1 MEWSQRILLLAVL
14 AFAAGCGS
22 HWLAP
27 LGPHRVSAPPNQL
40 LENPLFVPIA
50 DRELVWNQL
59 VDEIDDYFKIEREQR
74 VQEVGGVLMEGRID
88 TFPAIASTL
97 LEPWRRDSTPG
108 FEKLHSTLQSTRRQ
122 ATVRVIPRGGG
133 YLVEVNVIKELEDVN
148 RPEHATVG
156 GSTLRHDGSLVRNE
170 ANVQTGPTTLGWI
183 TLGRDVSLEQQIL
196 VELRSRLSNIQP
208 PGKHQ
213 HFGPPRTPGP

>member
-1 MEWSQRILLLAVL
+1 MDWTKRILLLAVL
-14 AFAAGCGS
+14 ALAAGCGS

-27 LGPHRVSAPPNQL
+27 FGPHRVSAPPNQL

-88 TFPAIASTL
+88 TYPAIASTL

-108 FEKLHSTLQSTRRQ
+108 FEKLHSTLQSTRRR

-133 YLVEVNVIKELEDVN
+133 YLVEVQVIKELEDVN

-170 ANVQTGPTTLGWI
+170 ANVQGGPTTLGWI
-183 TLGRDVSLEQQIL
+183 TLGRDTSLEQQIL

-208 PGKHQ
+208 PGKH
-213 HFGPPRTPGP
+213 FR

>member
-1 MEWSQRILLLAVL
+1 MEWLPRILLLAVL